1 MAGFVKKCPCLRPQI
16 EDDVREL
23 DYRHCSLSDVPSE
36 VFNFER
42 TLEELFVDSNQIR
55 DLPRELFYCHGIRKL
70 SLSDNEITHIPPA
83 IASLINLEDLDISK
97 NGIIDMPENIKCCK
111 YLHTVEASV
120 NPLGKLPDG
129 FTQLLN
135 LTQLFLNDT
144 FLDYLPGNF
153 GRLSRLKILEI
164 RENHLKTLPKSFS
177 RLTNLERL
185 DIGHNEFTDLPD
197 VIGNLTGLLE
207 LWCDHNQIA
216 QVTPMVGNLK
226 QLMFLDCTKNRIQ
239 TLPDEIEGCVSLADL
254 HLTGNHL
261 QGLPESMGNLEHIT
275 TLKVDGNQLTSLP
288 NTIGGL
294 TSLSELNV
302 SRNDLE
308 DLPSSL
314 GLLRNLRTLYA
325 DENCLEMIPA
335 ELGSCSGI
343 TVLSLRSNK
352 LEYIPD
358 ELGRIPRLRV
368 LNLSDNLLKFLPFSI
383 TKLKELQALWLS
395 ENQTRPIVP
404 FQSEIEPETG
414 RKILTCYLLPQC
426 PSEDAGD
433 INGGGDTDSFHASI
447 WDEERERRQQI
458 HFEFTE
464 ELDEDGKLVRCP
476 TPYPK
481 EMREKIRHARN
492 LAVRQ
497 KLTGDGRPWRGGEDN
512 KAFDRE
518 SGHGIVSSSADHG
531 DVRLREAR
539 IAKPSSPTL
548 QETHRLYKFDR
559 EKLAKD
565 KARMQ
570 QNRHSS
576 PENFVLDLSQ
586 SNHKGDFSRP
596 DSPRKGGKLSPRK
609 HRQDE
614 DDGGFSQRDS
624 SKLSHHSSNPDISVK
639 SVGVSSVGV
648 SARATSSI
656 GVTARSSSDQNDSR
670 GMPGFA
676 YVNPKDLEA
685 SFSQYSMFGRSVD
698 PAYYNNKKGYH
709 SNQHRGG
716 RHRTRDY
723 DSDTGYRSETEV
735 ARFHRQQV
743 LAQQH
748 ERRGYE
754 SERESG
760 THHRWKGRDGYS
772 SDLECYQSRGGDS
785 RDIAYRG
792 VPIHQQH
799 NANSLPYDLNDSQRQ
814 LNHTA
819 HKTSNPHLNIK
830 GSDVY
835 MDSMHM
841 TGSDVYTDSPKPQMR
856 KSEAYMDR
864 SLSHPPHSM
873 DRSLPLPPHSVN
885 RTLPPPSPSQFHRS
899 KIVDQST
906 PTNPEPPQG
915 FPTGGIERS
924 RSNSASGSHDDSDAR
939 VSDQRRDMYSTSN
952 TREYP
957 NRSNPSNQS
966 NGLPPPYKPAPPYV
980 SSPGQKKLPP
990 TPNRNSP
997 YGVLNYDRR
1006 GNNSPTM
1013 HQRLSGMTIQEQM
1026 ENKPESDKYADVN
1039 RISGDYGRANTS
1051 RQLEKEFH
1059 YPDRNGS
1066 DGLSDS
1072 HNDSRTSQDEYK
1084 FNYNSDPSTM
1094 SVSPDRS
1101 RTPVSGSFDE
1111 HRDSPRE
1118 SGYSSREHSSHRNSP
1133 FDTPQKYDQHP
1144 HAGLYHHMHQGSF
1157 GDSSD
1162 GRVMS
1167 NCEDGNAFEN
1177 SNSEPTSQVSS
1188 SSDSGYYHGQHFE
1201 KTADTPSKYSDYS
1214 YPQEPRHVIS
1224 PGQQYP
1230 YTPYATPVRASPR
1243 PGGTTP
1249 DQTRESR
1256 PPIKMIQNDL
1266 KGDKFRVTIKKN
1278 PGLGFSIAGGY
1289 GALGNPYRAGDKQS
1303 NITASA
1309 AAVDDTYVELKW
1321 EPRNGSCGYL
1331 CDKGSIRRTRSY
1343 VT

>member
-16 EDDVREL
+16 EEDVREL
-23 DYRHCSLSDVPSE
+23 DYRHCSLTDVPSE

-153 GRLSRLKILEI
+153 GRLSHLKILEI

-177 RLTNLERL
+177 RLGDLERL

-197 VIGNLTGLLE
+197 VIGSLTGLLE

-216 QVTPMVGNLK
+216 QVTPMIGNLK

-239 TLPDEIEGCVSLADL
+239 TLPNEIEGCVSLADL

-275 TLKVDGNQLTSLP
+275 TLKVDANQLTSLP

-294 TSLSELNV
+294 TALSELNV

-404 FQSEIEPETG
+404 FQSEIEQETG

-426 PSEDAGD
+426 PSEDLGD
-433 INGGGDTDSFHASI
+433 PNGGGDTDSFHASI
-447 WDEERERRQQI
+447 WDEEREQRQQI

-464 ELDEDGKLVRCP
+464 ELDED
-476 TPYPK
+476 
-481 EMREKIRHARN
+481 
-492 LAVRQ
+492 
-497 KLTGDGRPWRGGEDN
+497 
-512 KAFDRE
+512 
-518 SGHGIVSSSADHG
+518 SGNGIVSGSADHG

-548 QETHRLYKFDR
+548 QETHRLYKYDR

-576 PENFVLDLSQ
+576 PETFVLDLSQ
-586 SNHKGDFSRP
+586 SSRRGDSMSAISRP
-596 DSPRKGGKLSPRK
+596 DSPKKGGKLSPRK
-609 HRQDE
+609 YKTDE
-614 DDGGFSQRDS
+614 DDGGFSTRDS
-624 SKLSHHSSNPDISVK
+624 SKLSHHSSNPDVSVK

-648 SARATSSI
+648 STRTTESI
-656 GVTARSSSDQNDSR
+656 GVTAKSSSDQSGPR

-698 PAYYNNKKGYH
+698 PTYHNRKSYH

-743 LAQQH
+743 LTQQQ

-754 SERESG
+754 SERES
-760 THHRWKGRDGYS
+760 RAQRRKGRDGYS
-772 SDLECYQSRGGDS
+772 SDLDCYQSHGGDS

-792 VPIHQQH
+792 VPLHQQH
-799 NANSLPYDLNDSQRQ
+799 NANSLPYDLNESQRQ
-814 LNHTA
+814 LNQMP
-819 HKTSNPHLNIK
+819 HKTSNPHLSIK
-830 GSDVY
+830 GSDMY
-835 MDSMHM
+835 LDSMHRM
-841 TGSDVYTDSPKPQMR
+841 GSDTYKDSQKPMMR
-856 KSEAYMDR
+856 NSEHYIDR
-864 SLSHPPHSM
+864 SMSHPPHSV
-873 DRSLPLPPHSVN
+873 DRSLPLPSHTVS

-906 PTNPEPPQG
+906 PTTAEPPPG
-915 FPTGGIERS
+915 FPPGGIERS
-924 RSNSASGSHDDSDAR
+924 RSNSASGSHDGGDVR
-939 VSDQRRDMYSTSN
+939 VSDQRRDIYNSSN
-952 TREYP
+952 TREYS
-957 NRSNPSNQS
+957 NRSTPSNQS

-1013 HQRLSGMTIQEQM
+1013 HQKLSGMTIQEQM
-1026 ENKPESDKYADVN
+1026 ESKTESDKYADKN
-1039 RISGDYGRANTS
+1039 RMPGNVDYGRRNAT
-1051 RQLEKEFH
+1051 RQLEKDFN
-1059 YPDRNGS
+1059 YNDRNCS

-1072 HNDSRTSQDEYK
+1072 HNDSRTSHDDYK

-1094 SVSPDRS
+1094 SASPDRS
-1101 RTPVSGSFDE
+1101 RTPVSSSFDE

-1133 FDTPQKYDQHP
+1133 FDTPQKYDQPPPSGSYIHVP
-1144 HAGLYHHMHQGSF
+1144 QGSY
-1157 GDSSD
+1157 GDGSE
-1162 GRVMS
+1162 GRVANMS
-1167 NCEDGNAFEN
+1167 NYEDVNAFEN

-1188 SSDSGYYHGQHFE
+1188 SSDSGYYHGQQFDKPAE
-1201 KTADTPSKYSDYS
+1201 TPSKYSDYS
-1214 YPQEPRHVIS
+1214 YPQESRYTTS

-1230 YTPYATPVRASPR
+1230 YTPYATPVRASPKS
-1243 PGGTTP
+1243 GGTTNP
-1249 DQTRESR
+1249 NQSRESR
-1256 PPIKMIQNDL
+1256 QPIKIIQNDL

-1289 GALGNPYRAGDKQS
+1289 GAHGNPYRAGDKGIFVTKVQS
-1303 NITASA
+1303 EGPAAMSLSPGDKILEVNGHDFTKIHHDDAVSVIKQCSSVSMNIERVYT
-1309 AAVDDTYVELKW
+1309 V
-1321 EPRNGSCGYL
+1321 
-1331 CDKGSIRRTRSY
+1331 
-1343 VT
+1343 

>member
-16 EDDVREL
+16 EEDVREL
-23 DYRHCSLSDVPSE
+23 DYRHCSLTDVPSE

-153 GRLSRLKILEI
+153 GRLSHLKILEI

-177 RLTNLERL
+177 RLGDLERL

-197 VIGNLTGLLE
+197 VIGSLTGLLE

-216 QVTPMVGNLK
+216 QVTPMIGNLK

-239 TLPDEIEGCVSLADL
+239 TLPNEIEGCVSLADL

-275 TLKVDGNQLTSLP
+275 TLKVDANQLTSLP

-294 TSLSELNV
+294 TALSELNV

-404 FQSEIEPETG
+404 FQSEIEQETG

-426 PSEDAGD
+426 PSEDLGD
-433 INGGGDTDSFHASI
+433 PNGGGDTDSFHASI
-447 WDEERERRQQI
+447 WDEEREQRQQI

-512 KAFDRE
+512 KGFDRE
-518 SGHGIVSSSADHG
+518 
-531 DVRLREAR
+531 
-539 IAKPSSPTL
+539 
-548 QETHRLYKFDR
+548 

-576 PENFVLDLSQ
+576 PETFVLDLSQ
-586 SNHKGDFSRP
+586 SSRRGDSMSAISRP
-596 DSPRKGGKLSPRK
+596 DSPKKGGKLSPRK
-609 HRQDE
+609 YKTDE
-614 DDGGFSQRDS
+614 DDGGFSTRDS
-624 SKLSHHSSNPDISVK
+624 SKLSHHSSNPDVSVK

-648 SARATSSI
+648 STRTTESI
-656 GVTARSSSDQNDSR
+656 GVTAKSSSDQSGPR

-698 PAYYNNKKGYH
+698 PTYHNRKSYH

-743 LAQQH
+743 LTQQQ

-754 SERESG
+754 SERES
-760 THHRWKGRDGYS
+760 RAQRRKGRDGYS
-772 SDLECYQSRGGDS
+772 SDLDCYQSHGGDS

-792 VPIHQQH
+792 VPLHQQH
-799 NANSLPYDLNDSQRQ
+799 NANSLPYDLNESQRQ
-814 LNHTA
+814 LNQMP
-819 HKTSNPHLNIK
+819 HKTSNPHLSIK
-830 GSDVY
+830 GSDMY
-835 MDSMHM
+835 LDSMHRM
-841 TGSDVYTDSPKPQMR
+841 GSDTYKDSQKPMMR
-856 KSEAYMDR
+856 NSEHYIDR
-864 SLSHPPHSM
+864 SMSHPPHSV
-873 DRSLPLPPHSVN
+873 DRSLPLPSHTVS

-906 PTNPEPPQG
+906 PTTAEPPPG
-915 FPTGGIERS
+915 FPPGGIERS
-924 RSNSASGSHDDSDAR
+924 RSNSASGSHDGGDVR
-939 VSDQRRDMYSTSN
+939 VSDQRRDIYNSSN
-952 TREYP
+952 TREYS
-957 NRSNPSNQS
+957 NRSTPSNQS

-1013 HQRLSGMTIQEQM
+1013 HQKLSGMTIQEQM
-1026 ENKPESDKYADVN
+1026 ESKTESDKYADKN
-1039 RISGDYGRANTS
+1039 RMPGNVDYGRRNAT
-1051 RQLEKEFH
+1051 RQLEKDFN
-1059 YPDRNGS
+1059 YNDRNCS

-1072 HNDSRTSQDEYK
+1072 HNDSRTSHDDYK

-1094 SVSPDRS
+1094 SASPDRS
-1101 RTPVSGSFDE
+1101 RTPVSSSFDE

-1133 FDTPQKYDQHP
+1133 FDTPQKYDQPPPSGSYIHVP
-1144 HAGLYHHMHQGSF
+1144 QGSY
-1157 GDSSD
+1157 GDGSE
-1162 GRVMS
+1162 GRVANMS
-1167 NCEDGNAFEN
+1167 NYEDVNAFEN

-1188 SSDSGYYHGQHFE
+1188 SSDSGYYHGQQFDKPAE
-1201 KTADTPSKYSDYS
+1201 TPSKYSDYS
-1214 YPQEPRHVIS
+1214 YPQESRYTTS

-1230 YTPYATPVRASPR
+1230 YTPYATPVRASPKS
-1243 PGGTTP
+1243 GGTTNP
-1249 DQTRESR
+1249 NQSRESR
-1256 PPIKMIQNDL
+1256 QPIKIIQNDL

-1289 GALGNPYRAGDKQS
+1289 GAHGNPYRAGDKGIFVTKVQS
-1303 NITASA
+1303 EGPAAMSLSPGDKILEVNGHDFTKIHHDDAVSVIKQCSSVSMNIERVYT
-1309 AAVDDTYVELKW
+1309 V
-1321 EPRNGSCGYL
+1321 
-1331 CDKGSIRRTRSY
+1331 
-1343 VT
+1343 

>member
-23 DYRHCSLSDVPSE
+23 DYRHCSLTDVPSE

-55 DLPRELFYCHGIRKL
+55 DLPRELFSCHGIRKL

-216 QVTPMVGNLK
+216 QVTPMIGNLK

-239 TLPDEIEGCVSLADL
+239 TLPNEIEGCVSLADL

-275 TLKVDGNQLTSLP
+275 TLKVDGNQLTALP

-314 GLLRNLRTLYA
+314 GLLRNLRTFYA

-368 LNLSDNLLKFLPFSI
+368 LNLSDNLLKFLPFSV

-426 PSEDAGD
+426 PSEESGD

-518 SGHGIVSSSADHG
+518 
-531 DVRLREAR
+531 
-539 IAKPSSPTL
+539 
-548 QETHRLYKFDR
+548 

-576 PENFVLDLSQ
+576 PDTFVLDLSQ
-586 SNHKGDFSRP
+586 SSRP
-596 DSPRKGGKLSPRK
+596 DSPRKGGKLSTRK
-609 HRQDE
+609 QKQDE

-624 SKLSHHSSNPDISVK
+624 SKLSHHNSNPDISVK
-639 SVGVSSVGV
+639 SPGVSSVGV
-648 SARATSSI
+648 SARTNNSV
-656 GVTARSSSDQNDSR
+656 GVTARSSSNQNDSR
-670 GMPGFA
+670 NMPGFA

-698 PAYYNNKKGYH
+698 PSYHSNKKGYH
-709 SNQHRGG
+709 NNQHRGG

-760 THHRWKGRDGYS
+760 SRRWKGRDGYS
-772 SDLECYQSRGGDS
+772 SDLECYQGRGGDS
-785 RDIAYRG
+785 RDIAFRG
-792 VPIHQQH
+792 VPINQQH

-814 LNHTA
+814 LNHSA

-830 GSDVY
+830 GSDMY
-835 MDSMHM
+835 LDSMHM
-841 TGSDVYTDSPKPQMR
+841 QGSDSYNSGQKPQTR
-856 KSEAYMDR
+856 KSEPYMDR
-864 SLSHPPHSM
+864 SLSHPPHNM

-906 PTNPEPPQG
+906 PTNAEPPQG
-915 FPTGGIERS
+915 FPAGGYERS
-924 RSNSASGSHDDSDAR
+924 RSNSASGSQDDGDVR
-939 VSDQRRDMYSTSN
+939 VSDQRRDIYNANN
-952 TREYP
+952 TRDFP
-957 NRSNPSNQS
+957 NRSNSSNQS
-966 NGLPPPYKPAPPYV
+966 NGVPPPYKPAPPYV

-1013 HQRLSGMTIQEQM
+1013 HQKLSGMTIQEQM
-1026 ENKPESDKYADVN
+1026 ENKPDDKYADVN
-1039 RISGDYGRANTS
+1039 RNMDYSRGNPS

-1059 YPDRNGS
+1059 YADRNGS

-1072 HNDSRTSQDEYK
+1072 HNDSRTSHDEYK

-1133 FDTPQKYDQHP
+1133 YDTPQKYDQHP
-1144 HAGLYHHMHQGSF
+1144 HQGLYHHMHQGSF
-1157 GDSSD
+1157 GDSND
-1162 GRVMS
+1162 GRMVS
-1167 NCEDGNAFEN
+1167 NCDDGNAFEN

-1201 KTADTPSKYSDYS
+1201 KTTDTPTKYSDYS
-1214 YPQEPRHVIS
+1214 YPQEPRHVKS

-1243 PGGTTP
+1243 PGGATP
-1249 DQTRESR
+1249 DQTREPR
-1256 PPIKMIQNDL
+1256 QQIKMIQNDL

-1289 GALGNPYRAGDKQS
+1289 GALGNPYRAGDKGIFVTKVQS
-1303 NITASA
+1303 EGPAAMSLSPGDKILEVNGHDFTKIHHDDAVSIIKQCSSVSMNIERVYT
-1309 AAVDDTYVELKW
+1309 V
-1321 EPRNGSCGYL
+1321 
-1331 CDKGSIRRTRSY
+1331 
-1343 VT
+1343 